1 MNDVLGLINVEILAE
16 EDRPES
22 WKVKDGYS
30 LFRYYDGIVSGKR
43 PSPLTSRI
51 LSLCQ
56 GHQRKRR
63 SHKEPSGVHK
73 ESV

>member
-30 LFRYYDGIVSGKR
+30 LFRYYDGIVSSSL
-43 PSPLTSRI
+43 PSLTSPMSGSLPR
-51 LSLCQ
+51 LSKEKAIP
-56 GHQRKRR
+56 QRTER
-63 SHKEPSGVHK
+63 SP
-73 ESV
+73 